1 MPTKDYKADLLKRL
15 SSRPYASKYLKA
27 ALDETLKD
35 GDMDAFLLAL
45 KYVIEASGS
54 IGTTARKTKISRQ
67 HLYRI
72 LSGEGNP
79 TLGTLTSVLSSVGLS
94 LDFSPQHRRPRP

>member
-1 MPTKDYKADLLKRL
+1 MPTKNYKKDLLKRL
-15 SSRPYASKYLKA
+15 SSSEYAAKYLKA

-45 KYVIEASGS
+45 RHVVEASGS
-54 IGTTARKTKISRQ
+54 IGRTASKTKITRQ
-67 HLYRI
+67 HLYKI

-79 TLGTLTSVLSSVGLS
+79 TLDTLTSVLSSVGLS
-94 LDFSPQHRRPRP
+94 IDFSPLERRLHT